1 MADLIDR
8 QAAIKAI
15 EDLQDCYNGFS
26 DTYDKACIIGVLEE
40 IPTAQVNTPT
50 DTPTDTI
57 SRQAA
62 IDALAD
68 YIHNV
73 DRVVGTG
80 HLSADD
86 CKDAAI
92 SVLADLPSAQ
102 QDTPTVT
109 YGLGKWIEKEDDG
122 YHGGGYTECSVCGQ
136 RYSWGGYF
144 EANEF
149 RYCPR
154 CGHRMEV
161 EEDE

>member
-1 MADLIDR
+1 MKDDVIYR
-8 QAAIKAI
+8 Q
-15 EDLQDCYNGFS
+15 E
-26 DTYDKACIIGVLEE
+26 
-40 IPTAQVNTPT
+40 
-50 DTPTDTI
+50 
-57 SRQAA
+57 A
-62 IDALAD
+62 IDEIARWIG
-68 YIHNV
+68 YI
-73 DRVVGTG
+73 DEDMILRIQTG
-80 HLSADD
+80 L
-86 CKDAAI
+86 KK
-92 SVLADLPSAQ
+92 VPSAQ

-109 YGLGKWIEKEDDG
+109 YGLGKWIEKEADG